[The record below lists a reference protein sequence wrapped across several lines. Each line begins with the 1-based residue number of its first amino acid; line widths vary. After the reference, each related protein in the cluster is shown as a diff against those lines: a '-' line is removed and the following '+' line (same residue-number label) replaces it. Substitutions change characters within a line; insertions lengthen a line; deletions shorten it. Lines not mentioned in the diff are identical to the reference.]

1 MYEPEVGDYV
11 KWHHPH
17 DGSID
22 QGWVYFKGDP
32 VNNSKRIKDG
42 WNPVSQYITIE
53 TSVRPKPNCEYAK
66 NDKHKYIH
74 TLLICN
80 KEDWDQLEYI
90 KNRRDITRDA
100 TPEIISTDMYKSQ
113 ENRYSDPQ

>member
-32 VNNSKRIKDG
+32 VNNSKRIADG
-42 WNPVSQYITIE
+42 WNPISQYITIE
-53 TSVRPKPNCEYAK
+53 ISIRPKETCIYTSGKPMRHK
-66 NDKHKYIH
+66 NIH
-74 TLLICN
+74 SLLLCN
-80 KEDWDQLEYI
+80 RENWGELEYI
-90 KNRRDITRDA
+90 KNRRKDQGI
-100 TPEIISTDMYKSQ
+100 DMYKSQ
-113 ENRYSDPQ
+113 DGRYEDTQ